1 MFLELIYWK
10 DCINPTYE
18 LAGAGRVQVYSR
30 VITLEQKGGQ
40 DHPCFIYV
48 FHLMKNCQLR

>member
-10 DCINPTYE
+10 DCINPTYK